1 MHWLNEG
8 DLNTELFHM
17 STTTRRKFKKIKK
30 PMNDNQV
37 AGLCEI
43 EKSYLSHLFK
53 AKEGNHEP
61 VLSFIQPRV
70 SNDDNEIVVVHISK
84 DELHVALLQ
93 MHLEKL
99 SGLNGFN
106 MTFYQNF

>member
-1 MHWLNEG
+1 
-8 DLNTELFHM
+8 M
-17 STTTRRKFKKIKK
+17 SATTIRKFKKIEK

-43 EKSYLSHLFK
+43 AKSYFSYFFK

-61 VLSFIQPRV
+61 VPYLIHPRV

-84 DELHVALLQ
+84 DELHVSLLQ
-93 MHLEKL
+93 MHLDIL
-99 SGLNGFN
+99 SGLKGFN
-106 MTFYQNF
+106 MKFYQNF

>member
-1 MHWLNEG
+1 
-8 DLNTELFHM
+8 M

-43 EKSYLSHLFK
+43 EKSCLSHLFK

-84 DELHVALLQ
+84 DELHVSLLQ
-93 MHLEKL
+93 MHLDIL
-99 SGLNGFN
+99 SVLKVFN
-106 MTFYQNF
+106 MKFYQNF